1 MSMKKLAGVLFAVVV
16 CFVAARTVA
25 AEGPAKGDKIRV
37 LLTVGGHGYEEAP
50 FYALWDALPGVK
62 WTKAVLP
69 KDAGLLKPGL
79 EEQYDVIAMYDMC
92 PGFTPEQQ
100 KAFVALLDKGIGVVA
115 LHHNLGGHQ
124 KWDTFRNIIG
134 GKFCTA
140 KCTIDGKDFQVST
153 WDHGQ
158 DMKITVADNQHP
170 ITKGLKDFVIHDET
184 YGGYWVSP
192 AAKILL
198 TTDNP
203 KNKPGQIAW
212 VTKFGNSRVFYLML
226 GHDHLAWQNPNYSK
240 ILLQGLHW
248 AAGK

>member
-1 MSMKKLAGVLFAVVV
+1 
-16 CFVAARTVA
+16 VA
-25 AEGPAKGDKIRV
+25 
-37 LLTVGGHGYEEAP
+37 Y
-50 FYALWDALPGVK
+50 
-62 WTKAVLP
+62 
-69 KDAGLLKPGL
+69 
-79 EEQYDVIAMYDMC
+79 
-92 PGFTPEQQ
+92 
-100 KAFVALLDKGIGVVA
+100 
-115 LHHNLGGHQ
+115 
-124 KWDTFRNIIG
+124 
-134 GKFCTA
+134 
-140 KCTIDGKDFQVST
+140 
-153 WDHGQ
+153 
-158 DMKITVADNQHP
+158 NQHP